1 MIKKVKKYVFLFIS
15 NLSLFIV
22 FPLIRLISKSFYE
35 KNILPY
41 VLNLSCN
48 SKPIDYQRKK
58 VIPDATGN
66 VLEIGIGPG
75 SNLKHYNNTKVTSIL
90 GIDPSKELNQIAK
103 KRAEKNNLNI
113 KFLIESASNLSVE
126 SKSIDTVVSTYA
138 LCSIPEPEKTLQEI
152 VRVLKDDGI
161 FIFSEH
167 GLSPDKSVSFIQNI
181 TDSFYPKIAGGCH
194 TNRNI
199 ENLISHNGFEFIELN
214 NIYLPGTQKFLGY
227 NYWGKAKV
235 VSK

>member
-1 MIKKVKKYVFLFIS
+1 MKKYFYLLLS
-15 NLSLFIV
+15 NISLFII
-22 FPLIRLISKSFYE
+22 FPLIRLTSKSFYE
-35 KNILPY
+35 KNILPK
-41 VLNLSCN
+41 LINFTCN
-48 SKPIDYQRKK
+48 SGPINYQRKK
-58 VIPDATGN
+58 IIPNATGK

-75 SNLKHYNNTKVTSIL
+75 SNLKHYDNSKVTSIL

-103 KRAEKNNLNI
+103 NRAEKYNLNI
-113 KFLIESASNLSVE
+113 EFLIESASDLSVDNH
-126 SKSIDTVVSTYA
+126 SIDTVVSTYA

-152 VRVLKDDGI
+152 KRVLKSDGI

-167 GLSPDKSVSFIQNI
+167 GLSPDKTVSFVQNT

-199 ENLISHNGFEFIELN
+199 EKLILDNGFEFIELD

-235 VSK
+235 DSK

>member
-1 MIKKVKKYVFLFIS
+1 LIKKVKKYVFLFIS

-199 ENLISHNGFEFIELN
+199 ENLISDNGFEFIELN

-235 VSK
+235 SK

>member
-1 MIKKVKKYVFLFIS
+1 MKKYVYLFIS
-15 NLSLFIV
+15 NLLLFLV
-22 FPLIRLISKSFYE
+22 FPFIRLVSKTFYE

-58 VIPDATGN
+58 VIPDATGK

-75 SNLKHYNNTKVTSIL
+75 SNLKHYDNTKVTSIL

-199 ENLISHNGFEFIELN
+199 ENLISDNGFEFIELN
-214 NIYLPGTQKFLGY
+214 NLYLPGTQKFLGY

>member
-1 MIKKVKKYVFLFIS
+1 MKKYIYLFIS

-58 VIPDATGN
+58 VIPDATGK

-75 SNLKHYNNTKVTSIL
+75 SNLKHYDNTKVTSIL

-113 KFLIESASNLSVE
+113 QFLIESASNLSVE

-199 ENLISHNGFEFIELN
+199 ENLIFDNGFEFIELN

>member
-1 MIKKVKKYVFLFIS
+1 LIKKVKKYIFLFIS

-58 VIPDATGN
+58 VIPDATGK

-75 SNLKHYNNTKVTSIL
+75 SNLKHYDNTKVTSIL

-113 KFLIESASNLSVE
+113 QFLIESASNLSVE

-199 ENLISHNGFEFIELN
+199 ENLIFDNGFEFIELN

>member
-1 MIKKVKKYVFLFIS
+1 MKKYVYLFIS
-15 NLSLFIV
+15 NLLLFLV
-22 FPLIRLISKSFYE
+22 FPFIRLVSKTFYE

-58 VIPDATGN
+58 VIPDATGK

-75 SNLKHYNNTKVTSIL
+75 SNLKHYDNTKVTSIL

-199 ENLISHNGFEFIELN
+199 ENLISDNGFEFIELN

>member
-1 MIKKVKKYVFLFIS
+1 MIKKVKKYIFLFIS

-75 SNLKHYNNTKVTSIL
+75 SNLKHYDNTKVTSIL

-113 KFLIESASNLSVE
+113 EFLIESASNLSAE

-152 VRVLKDDGI
+152 KRVLKDDGI

-167 GLSPDKSVSFIQNI
+167 GLSPDKSVSFVQNI

-194 TNRNI
+194 TNRHI
-199 ENLISHNGFEFIELN
+199 ENLIYDNGFEFIELN